1 MIKSVNGRMARL
13 GYAAGAGV
21 LLWWS
26 LTLGGCAAPKAPI
39 DNPDVTYTA
48 SDAPEVRKRATNR
61 LQLAVLYFQD
71 GKNTFALDEIKQAI
85 LIDPGWYEPYWMR
98 GLIQMQMQDYAP
110 AETSFQRALSINPNA
125 ADLKHNYGILLCKMK
140 RYDEGLRMFAAA
152 LANPAYGQVAKTYL
166 EQGNCLLAMGNK
178 AQAESSY
185 QKSFELDAS
194 NGVTAYHLAVLLFE
208 RKENTRALF
217 YARRINNSDQASA
230 ESLWLGIKI
239 ERRIGNTDAVEQ
251 LSAQLRKRFG
261 QSTEAQALERGAFD
275 E

>member
-1 MIKSVNGRMARL
+1 MS
-13 GYAAGAGV
+13 
-21 LLWWS
+21 S
-26 LTLGGCAAPKAPI
+26 
-39 DNPDVTYTA
+39 
-48 SDAPEVRKRATNR
+48 SRA
-61 LQLAVLYFQD
+61 
-71 GKNTFALDEIKQAI
+71 KQEFTQK
-85 LIDPGWYEPYWMR
+85 Y
-98 GLIQMQMQDYAP
+98 Q
-110 AETSFQRALSINPNA
+110 
-125 ADLKHNYGILLCKMK
+125 
-140 RYDEGLRMFAAA
+140 FAAA

-194 NGVTAYHLAVLLFE
+194 NGVTAYHLAALLFE